1 MFHLPLIYA
10 LYIFLGLLVPIA
22 YFSWKASWLDH
33 ETYIY
38 QRHNLHEQQ
47 IVPQGFFDRI
57 VQTMLYVVAGLFYAI
72 IVAFIVD
79 ALLGTTL
86 LCYTA
91 IVVEVGY
98 LVLCIR
104 YAQQINLYRRILS
117 ERTPYRAV

>member
-1 MFHLPLIYA
+1 MFHLPLIYS

-22 YFSWKASWLDH
+22 YFSWRASWLDH

-47 IVPQGFFDRI
+47 IVPQGFFDRV

-72 IVAFIVD
+72 VVAFIVD

>member
-22 YFSWKASWLDH
+22 YFSWRASWLDH

-47 IVPQGFFDRI
+47 IVPQGFFDRV

-72 IVAFIVD
+72 VVAFIVD